1 MVKQKPDQHYQLKSL
16 NHRFVD
22 NTSALR
28 SMIKAVNETVV
39 LKIAAQLMCRFKQ
52 QNDKKALCP

>member
-22 NTSALR
+22 NPSALR
-28 SMIKAVNETVV
+28 SMIKAVNESIVPKSSSTSDAPVQTA
-39 LKIAAQLMCRFKQ
+39 K
-52 QNDKKALCP
+52 

>member
-1 MVKQKPDQHYQLKSL
+1 MAKQKPDQHYQLKSL

-28 SMIKAVNETVV
+28 SMIKAI
-39 LKIAAQLMCRFKQ
+39 KRSYFPKQ
-52 QNDKKALCP
+52 GSTKNALVKTAK